1 MPYLIL
7 SVLLL
12 ALSFLAGMMG
22 LGVAFIATPISS
34 SRATTGGRHSS
45 ELIKRVWS
53 NVAKRFWL
61 VSTPVW
67 LKSSRQMASR
77 DEDI

>member
-1 MPYLIL
+1 MLYLIL
-7 SVLLL
+7 SALLM

-34 SRATTGGRHSS
+34 SLATTGGRHSS
-45 ELIKRVWS
+45 ELIRRVWS

-61 VSTPVW
+61 VSTALW
-67 LKSSRQMASR
+67 LKSSRRMAR
-77 DEDI
+77 RGEDI